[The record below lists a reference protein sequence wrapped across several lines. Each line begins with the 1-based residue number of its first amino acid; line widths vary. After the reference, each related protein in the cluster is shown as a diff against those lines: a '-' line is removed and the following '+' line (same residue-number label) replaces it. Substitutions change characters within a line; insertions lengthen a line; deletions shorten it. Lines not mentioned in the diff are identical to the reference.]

1 MLIFFNISLPM
12 AKIVNY
18 QAYRTQALTQRG
30 FGPWHKRFG
39 ESYSEQTRLSDLSE
53 KTIYLLSLPGETS
66 ATAFYELI
74 MGILNFGKASKF
86 YYLDKEEQMRV
97 VDIHLFLADQS
108 RFEIMRR
115 MGWLDRFTS
124 EKYSLIE
131 MVQAFEKVST
141 FCTNNPP
148 ELAESHPDHITYKAM
163 TLLDRETFIR
173 RMIPQA
179 LETFK
184 KRIIFKPE

>member
-1 MLIFFNISLPM
+1 MT
-12 AKIVNY
+12 KILNF
-18 QAYRTQALTQRG
+18 QAYQIRALKQRS
-30 FGPWHKRFG
+30 FGPWYERFG
-39 ESYSEQTRLSDLSE
+39 ESYGERTRLSDLSE
-53 KTIYLLSLPGETS
+53 KTLYLLSLPGESS

-74 MGILNFGKASKF
+74 MGILGFGKAAKF

-115 MGWLDRFTS
+115 MGWIDSFAS
-124 EKYSLIE
+124 EKYSLLK
-131 MVQAFEKVST
+131 MVQTFEEVSP
-141 FCTNNPP
+141 FCINNPP
-148 ELAESHPDHITYKAM
+148 ELAVSHPDYNTYNVL
-163 TLLDRETFIR
+163 TQSDRETFIR

-184 KRIIFKPE
+184 KRIKFKPG